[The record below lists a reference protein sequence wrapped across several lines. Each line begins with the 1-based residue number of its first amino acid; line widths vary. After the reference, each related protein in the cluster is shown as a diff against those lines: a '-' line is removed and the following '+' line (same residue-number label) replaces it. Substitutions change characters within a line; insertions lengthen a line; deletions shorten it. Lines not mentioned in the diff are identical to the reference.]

1 MVAFLASSV
10 DKSTF
15 PSVFT
20 LPIPPF
26 IDTSSASF
34 PSTEQLD
41 NLNKPTLSS
50 TQTTFINTLSTPATS
65 QSFPSGHTPISYR
78 SPPLRTV
85 HPTLIASSPIVSSL
99 PAPISPQ
106 LSSSTILILVMHIFA
121 RYAQPEHIQFS
132 LDELRNM
139 IMEMLSDGDL
149 MLTVSHNIIE
159 KDLTAQKLD
168 VQNNGRLAPPENGL
182 KNPIS
187 SFTQREYTT
196 KQRNEKN
203 ISDQQDYP
211 QDVSGLSKRTGR
223 KQRQKRAHIQL
234 RFRNSYSS
242 TLPTD
247 GPNDHRQSTPPHFLE
262 AGTTRLNLPQTLILR
277 ETANFG
283 VVYEG
288 RSKGCKIPS
297 TLHYSQ
303 HSFSV
308 HSHHFLIQHT
318 LLATSVAVP
327 ERLHYTQTHHPQHDA
342 ELDNLVTG
350 VALLLPIDCPRKK
363 ERMDRAQP
371 NQTRFTDMKST
382 PANDR
387 FQISLWPTLETRG
400 ASSFVVEVIGKLGKR
415 KKDEDKKKEEEYNL
429 LNTNIKLIHPL
440 LM

>member
-20 LPIPPF
+20 LPILPF

-78 SPPLRTV
+78 SHPLRTV
-85 HPTLIASSPIVSSL
+85 HPTLIASSPITVRTTTYPTHSHLRFVKLADCRRDSPLPRTSWKLAQPDSTSHKHSSFAK
-99 PAPISPQ
+99 PPI
-106 LSSSTILILVMHIFA
+106 LEWFTKEEARDA
-121 RYAQPEHIQFS
+121 RYPIQ
-132 LDELRNM
+132 
-139 IMEMLSDGDL
+139 
-149 MLTVSHNIIE
+149 
-159 KDLTAQKLD
+159 
-168 VQNNGRLAPPENGL
+168 
-182 KNPIS
+182 
-187 SFTQREYTT
+187 
-196 KQRNEKN
+196 
-203 ISDQQDYP
+203 
-211 QDVSGLSKRTGR
+211 
-223 KQRQKRAHIQL
+223 
-234 RFRNSYSS
+234 
-242 TLPTD
+242 
-247 GPNDHRQSTPPHFLE
+247 
-262 AGTTRLNLPQTLILR
+262 
-277 ETANFG
+277 
-283 VVYEG
+283 
-288 RSKGCKIPS
+288 PS

-382 PANDR
+382 PANER

>member
-85 HPTLIASSPIVSSL
+85 HPTLIASSPI
-99 PAPISPQ
+99 
-106 LSSSTILILVMHIFA
+106 
-121 RYAQPEHIQFS
+121 
-132 LDELRNM
+132 
-139 IMEMLSDGDL
+139 
-149 MLTVSHNIIE
+149 
-159 KDLTAQKLD
+159 
-168 VQNNGRLAPPENGL
+168 
-182 KNPIS
+182 
-187 SFTQREYTT
+187 
-196 KQRNEKN
+196 
-203 ISDQQDYP
+203 
-211 QDVSGLSKRTGR
+211 
-223 KQRQKRAHIQL
+223 
-234 RFRNSYSS
+234 
-242 TLPTD
+242 
-247 GPNDHRQSTPPHFLE
+247 RQSTPPHFLE

-277 ETANFG
+277 ETADFG

-288 RSKGCKIPS
+288 RSKGCKIISGAAIQSSHPS
-297 TLHYSQ
+297 PLLPTLV
-303 HSFSV
+303 SV

-400 ASSFVVEVIGKLGKR
+400 ASSFVVEGIGKLGKR
-415 KKDEDKKKEEEYNL
+415 KKDEDKKKEEDRTDRCPCL
-429 LNTNIKLIHPL
+429 LVSD
-440 LM
+440 

>member
-34 PSTEQLD
+34 PSTEQLE

-139 IMEMLSDGDL
+139 IVEMLSDGDL

-168 VQNNGRLAPPENGL
+168 VQNNGRLAPPEN
-182 KNPIS
+182 
-187 SFTQREYTT
+187 
-196 KQRNEKN
+196 
-203 ISDQQDYP
+203 
-211 QDVSGLSKRTGR
+211 
-223 KQRQKRAHIQL
+223 
-234 RFRNSYSS
+234 
-242 TLPTD
+242 D

-277 ETANFG
+277 ETADFG
-283 VVYEG
+283 V
-288 RSKGCKIPS
+288 PS
-297 TLHYSQ
+297 PLHYSQ

-318 LLATSVAVP
+318 LLTTSVAVP

-415 KKDEDKKKEEEYNL
+415 KKDEDKKKEEEYNR

>member
-34 PSTEQLD
+34 PSTEQLE

-132 LDELRNM
+132 LDELRNV
-139 IMEMLSDGDL
+139 IVEMLSDGDL

-277 ETANFG
+277 ETADFG
-283 VVYEG
+283 V
-288 RSKGCKIPS
+288 SNPAIHSPLLP
-297 TLHYSQ
+297 TLVFCSLPPLPHPTY
-303 HSFSV
+303 
-308 HSHHFLIQHT
+308 
-318 LLATSVAVP
+318 APPTSVAVP